1 MKAKT
6 FWQREDGSAAVITAI
21 AFTVIL
27 ALCGL
32 VIDLGA
38 AYYQGSRVQNAA
50 DAAAYAASSL
60 LPLAVGDAD
69 ALQTV
74 RNTVAEYAQKNGM
87 AADSIDTVSLEDVV
101 AGHYTSVY
109 VQLRH
114 SVDYYFGK
122 ILGLDSK
129 VVAKSAK
136 VRLEVIT
143 SLSKMV
149 PLGIEDSQF
158 KQAMLT
164 NNSQNVVVKYGSG
177 DGTTGFFGALDLDG
191 FRGGGAKDFS
201 SWLAFGYNG
210 YLDVNANLPV
220 ETGNMAGP
228 TTYAFLQRYSSC
240 THYPSQGG
248 CNAQHYE
255 QNCSRVVYLIIF
267 TMVDAHTIKI
277 QGFAPF
283 VLEGTNGNGEIIAS
297 HVTVHQQQGE
307 SQAVTEQNIDYGVFR
322 SRLVA

>member
-1 MKAKT
+1 MKVRT
-6 FWQREDGSAAVITAI
+6 LWQHEDGSAAVITAI
-21 AFTVIL
+21 AFTAIL

-50 DAAAYAASSL
+50 DAAAYAASTL
-60 LPLAVGDAD
+60 LPIDVSDAE

-87 AADSIDTVSLEDVV
+87 TAGSVDTVTLEDVV

-109 VQLRH
+109 VQLHH
-114 SVDYYFGK
+114 SVEYYFGK
-122 ILGLDSK
+122 IMGLDSK

-164 NNSQNVVVKYGSG
+164 NNSQHVIVKYGGG

-191 FRGGGAKDFS
+191 VKGGGAQDFA

-210 YLDVNANLPV
+210 VLNVNVNLPV

-228 TTYAFLQRYSSC
+228 TSCAFLQRYSSC

-248 CNAQHYE
+248 CNALYYE

-283 VLEGTNGNGEIIAS
+283 VLEGTNGNGEIVAS
-297 HVTVHQQQGE
+297 HVTVHLQQGE
-307 SQAVTEQNIDYGVFR
+307 SQAVTEQNITYGVFR